1 MTGSGNGENGGV
13 MAAAVVTTLTN
24 NWSPRSASNVLT
36 SVMNNVCSYD
46 KPSSSQL
53 FCFGMLFR
61 CGQYARS
68 GFKPELDST
77 KVLYQDQNQ
86 EDQNQISR
94 SFYFKTG
101 PFIYEYRLF
110 IRNVS
115 MR

>member
-1 MTGSGNGENGGV
+1 

-24 NWSPRSASNVLT
+24 NWPPRSASNVLT
-36 SVMNNVCSYD
+36 SVMNNVCSCD

-53 FCFGMLFR
+53 FCFSMLFR
-61 CGQYARS
+61 CGQYSRT

-77 KVLYQDQNQ
+77 KVSYQDQNQ